1 MYYALDEARDLL
13 FNKAKNYKFNGEEK
27 NAIAFKVIKSS
38 GQSFETVVGKKSESY
53 KQFKELFKNVSNS
66 LNGKD
71 RKIKNYLKAIHFKIK
86 RDKVILNKIGK
97 NEELLE
103 NYFKN
108 NFDEKFHENG
118 DIKKYINY
126 LIKFIYLIYGET
138 KTDEDKN
145 KCIEQ
150 IYTYLRFIKFMDE
163 DINLDN

>member
-1 MYYALDEARDLL
+1 MKHVIYFLIRLKTINL
-13 FNKAKNYKFNGEEK
+13 MVKK

-118 DIKKYINY
+118 DIK
-126 LIKFIYLIYGET
+126 IYKLF
-138 KTDEDKN
+138 DKIHIPNLWRN
-145 KCIEQ
+145 K
-150 IYTYLRFIKFMDE
+150 
-163 DINLDN
+163 N

>member
-1 MYYALDEARDLL
+1 M
-13 FNKAKNYKFNGEEK
+13 
-27 NAIAFKVIKSS
+27 IKSS